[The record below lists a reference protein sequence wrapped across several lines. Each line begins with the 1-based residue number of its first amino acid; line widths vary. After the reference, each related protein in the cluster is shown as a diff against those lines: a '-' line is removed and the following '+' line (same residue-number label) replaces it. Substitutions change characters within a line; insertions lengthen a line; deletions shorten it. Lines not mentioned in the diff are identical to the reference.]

1 MNKMRKLSIFTKHG
15 EHQSS
20 FGPNEINFEKG
31 AKMRVTNICVRWRF
45 KNVNQT
51 NTDVVKVADDGTRT
65 VITFGEGFWT
75 LFQMAKRFEE
85 EGIELTFNAHDNTCR
100 IFCKDAQLELG
111 QFGVLLGFPENKVV
125 TKGMYSDSGVVNIT
139 QHLEY
144 ITLGCDLIDREKNTD
159 RYGQR
164 SNVIATLPIDTTQN
178 LNGSFTHYKDLTF
191 VAPVKEGEKT
201 YCKFTIEDN
210 TKSRQV
216 IKCYLSADIFFE

>member
-1 MNKMRKLSIFTKHG
+1 MNKMRKLSIFTKQG
-15 EHQSS
+15 EHQFS
-20 FGPNEINFEKG
+20 FGPNEINFGKG
-31 AKMRVTNICVRWRF
+31 ATMQVTNICVWWRF

-85 EGIELTFNAHDNTCR
+85 EGVKLTFNAHNNTCR

-125 TKGMYSDSGVVNIT
+125 AKGMYSDSGVVNIT
-139 QHLEY
+139 QHLDY
-144 ITLGCDLIDREKNTD
+144 ITLECDMVDREKNTD
-159 RYGQR
+159 RYGQK

-178 LNGSFTHYKDLTF
+178 LNGSFTHYRDLTF
-191 VAPVKEGEKT
+191 VAPVKE
-201 YCKFTIEDN
+201 
-210 TKSRQV
+210 
-216 IKCYLSADIFFE
+216 